1 MEQNSQSPNWKTARC
16 EDDLTDVHSE
26 MQSPSKSSEFFGR
39 NWQAD
44 AKINTEINNK
54 KCLEETKRV

>member
-1 MEQNSQSPNWKTARC
+1 MEQNSQSPNWKTARR

-26 MQSPSKSSEFFGR
+26 MQSPSKSNEFFGR

-54 KCLEETKRV
+54 KCLEETKGV